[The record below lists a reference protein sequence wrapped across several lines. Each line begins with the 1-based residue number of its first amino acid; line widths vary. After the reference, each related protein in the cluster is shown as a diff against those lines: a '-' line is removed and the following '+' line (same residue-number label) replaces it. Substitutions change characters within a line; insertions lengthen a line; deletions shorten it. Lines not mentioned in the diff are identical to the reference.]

1 MQKCLLFYL
10 FIGCLIIHTGCSSA
24 DKIKRTSRTISDSV
38 RLNPIFGNHFTGFV
52 LYDPA
57 EGKVLSDV
65 NGSRYF
71 TPASN
76 TKILTLYTALSVLPD
91 PLPSF
96 RYYRS
101 GDSLFVHGMGDP
113 SLLHPLWPDHE
124 GLKLLK
130 SAGRLILAEDG
141 WNDPAYGAGW
151 AWDDFAD
158 AYQAEKSVLPL
169 YGNLARFSPTGKGI
183 GYRAFPSYFQSRW
196 VQADPSGK
204 AEEARRGFIRRL
216 YENEFILP
224 PADTSSLLIPFRAD
238 PETIKNLL
246 ADTLHIPVKSGWV
259 SPGLPWNTAY
269 GVAADSVYARMMK
282 VSDNF
287 IAEQLILLCSA
298 YLLDSMSTSAMIV
311 YALDSIFQSVPQ
323 PLQWVDGSG
332 LSRYNLV
339 TPRSIIQ
346 VLDQI
351 RRKISWDRIT
361 RIFPAGGVSG
371 TLEKWYRGDQGPY
384 VFAKTG
390 SLMNNHSLSGYIRT
404 RQGKVLLFSFMHS
417 NYTGSVNPIRR
428 EMQKILEFARDHY

>member
-1 MQKCLLFYL
+1 MQKCLLFCL
-10 FIGCLIIHTGCSSA
+10 FIGLWIFHTGCSSSQ
-24 DKIKRTSRTISDSV
+24 KFKRISRAISDSV
-38 RLNPIFGNHFTGFV
+38 RLNPIFDNHFTGFV
-52 LYDPA
+52 LYDPGA
-57 EGKVLSDV
+57 GKVISDI

-96 RYYRS
+96 RYCRT
-101 GDSLFVHGMGDP
+101 GDSLYVRGMGDP

-130 SAGRLILAEDG
+130 SAGSLVLVENG
-141 WNDPAYGAGW
+141 WNDPAFGAGW

-158 AYQAEKSVLPL
+158 AYQAEKSAFPL
-169 YGNLARFSPTGKGI
+169 YGNLARFSPSGKGR
-183 GYRAFPSYFQSRW
+183 GYVAFPSYFQSRW
-196 VQADPSGK
+196 VQAGPSGQ
-204 AEEARRGFIRRL
+204 ARRSFIRRP

-224 PADTSSLLIPFRAD
+224 PADTSSLQIPFTAD
-238 PETIKNLL
+238 PETIKKLL
-246 ADTLHIPVKSGWV
+246 ADTLHISVKSGWA
-259 SPGLPWNTAY
+259 SPGLPWNIAY
-269 GVAADSVYARMMK
+269 GVPADSVYARMMK

-287 IAEQLILLCSA
+287 IAEQLILLCGA
-298 YLLDSMSTSAMIV
+298 YLLDSLSTSAMIV
-311 YALDSIFQSVPQ
+311 YALDSIFKSVPQ

-332 LSRYNLV
+332 LSRYNLF
-339 TPRSIIQ
+339 TPHSMVH
-346 VLDQI
+346 VLDLI

-371 TLEKWYRGDQGPY
+371 TLEKWYKGNQGPY
-384 VFAKTG
+384 VYAKTG

-404 RQGKVLLFSFMHS
+404 RQGRILLFSFMHS

-428 EMQKILEFARDHY
+428 EMQRLLEYVRDHY